1 MPRRLPVR
9 ALALALALA
18 AAAAAG
24 VDAGGKKL
32 PDCRLF
38 AHVAKSND
46 PSSFPACSLLKSGKL
61 LRVNFAPRRGVDFSL
76 QPTSRESAIQMWSL
90 GQPGQFQ
97 PGPSYQVNP
106 ADVPNGLIDLV
117 FLFISGLASTKA
129 LPVHPT
135 FDESYSFKTFSK
147 RWKRMRKQGSK
158 EGLPAII
165 LDYSD
170 DSTFETKFDKV
181 KFGKKNGVVFAE
193 YQVSKGSRAALA
205 SAWGS
210 VIDEAAAR
218 NGCLIAY
225 ATPCPRL
232 GLP

>member
-24 VDAGGKKL
+24 VDAGGEKL

-38 AHVAKSND
+38 NHYADSND
-46 PSSFPACSLLKSGKL
+46 PGSFPACSLLKSGKL
-61 LRVNFAPRRGVDFSL
+61 LRMNFAPGEPPTTGRSVLDMHDLSQVD
-76 QPTSRESAIQMWSL
+76 R
-90 GQPGQFQ
+90 
-97 PGPSYQVNP
+97 
-106 ADVPNGLIDLV
+106 ADVPNGLSDFFYDGPANGKIVLEREIDEAY
-117 FLFISGLASTKA
+117 G
-129 LPVHPT
+129 
-135 FDESYSFKTFSK
+135 FKTFSK

-158 EGLPAII
+158 EGLPALIG
-165 LDYSD
+165 DGTG
-170 DSTFETKFDKV
+170 STFEVKLDKV
-181 KFGKKNGVVFAE
+181 KFGKKNGVVFAK
-193 YQVSKGSRAALA
+193 YKVSKGSRAALA

-210 VIDEAAAR
+210 DFESTAWT
-218 NGCLIAY
+218 GCGIVY